1 MSNSGQQPKKG
12 IMVQIPLCR
21 GMKPDDDIVIV
32 RADENTVSDEDN
44 ADAIVLLPEP
54 PKVVDCNLVFE
65 VSHFSM

>member
-1 MSNSGQQPKKG
+1 
-12 IMVQIPLCR
+12 MVQIPLCR